1 MSHEP
6 ANNPMETTPQ
16 KPLENGQPGSL
27 RSGDLFGLLRT
38 ANRLTEIHSTVTRF
52 CGDKWPT
59 HRDQWQAII
68 RAKAA
73 KENKQELAAAIELAK
88 GSPEP
93 MQSLVILAAAYEL

>member
-1 MSHEP
+1 MATLTDSTHKTSAEAP
-6 ANNPMETTPQ
+6 D
-16 KPLENGQPGSL
+16 KGVGS
-27 RSGDLFGLLRT
+27 SDLFGLLRT

-59 HRDQWQAII
+59 YRDEWQAII
-68 RAKAA
+68 RSKAA